1 MQMDGSIK
9 KILSKYPFLEYNK
22 GKKSFVGYIY
32 LDEDDKYHLLIDVS
46 NFPNNFP
53 KVIELD
59 ERIPR
64 KADRHINKDNS
75 LCFTTP
81 INEEILL
88 KTKVKDLELFFQHI
102 LIPFLANNSF
112 YEINKVYKFGEY
124 SHHPIYSLYET
135 YRDILNI
142 DNFELIATVLKKVAS
157 GKKYR
162 PNELCYCGSGIK
174 IKNCNNHEEGYRDIK
189 KLSSERLLIDSKKI
203 LELRKELLNYH
214 KRKKA
219 PNTVYTP

>member
-22 GKKSFVGYIY
+22 DNKSFFGYIY
-32 LDEDDKYHLLIDVS
+32 LDEDDKYNLLIDIS

-88 KTKVKDLELFFQHI
+88 KTKISNLELFFQHI

-112 YEINKVYKFGEY
+112 FEINDKYKFGEY
-124 SHHPIYSLYET
+124 SHIPIISLYET

-142 DNFELIATVLKKVAS
+142 DSFVLIANVLKNVAS
-157 GKKYR
+157 GKKFR
-162 PNELCYCGSGIK
+162 PNELCYCGSGKK
-174 IKNCNNHEEGYRDIK
+174 IKKCNNHEQGYREIK
-189 KLSSERLLIDSKKI
+189 KLSSERLFLDSKKI

-214 KRKKA
+214 KKEKA
-219 PNTVYTP
+219 PNRVE